1 MNCSLQVLSEK
12 DGAGEAKNNHFGL
25 LSWGVSTNFL
35 LISQNSLWYQIL
47 VTYMYIP

>member
-1 MNCSLQVLSEK
+1 MNCSLQVLPEE
-12 DGAGEAKNNHFGL
+12 DGCGQTKNNDFGM

>member
-1 MNCSLQVLSEK
+1 MNCSLQVLSKE
-12 DGAGEAKNNHFGL
+12 DGAGQKENYTFGL